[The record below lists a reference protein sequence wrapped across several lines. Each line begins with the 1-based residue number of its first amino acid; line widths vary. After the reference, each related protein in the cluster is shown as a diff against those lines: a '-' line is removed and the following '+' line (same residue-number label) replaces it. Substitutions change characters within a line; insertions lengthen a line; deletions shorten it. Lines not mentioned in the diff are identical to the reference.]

1 MVAESIGKL
10 IDECDQHILTLH
22 PGVPGAQLV
31 GDNWVTAAI
40 ITAVEA
46 GARISP
52 NYVKAILD
60 RWKTEGY
67 KSERK
72 SAWKGNAAGK
82 QTNLDYSNAVLDV
95 YMEKANA

>member
-1 MVAESIGKL
+1 
-10 IDECDQHILTLH
+10 
-22 PGVPGAQLV
+22 
-31 GDNWVTAAI
+31 
-40 ITAVEA
+40 AVEA

-72 SAWKGNAAGK
+72 SAWKGGGSGK
-82 QTNLDYSNAVLDV
+82 QTNLDKSNEALDR
-95 YMEKANA
+95 YAEAAQ